1 MKLRVGSRD
10 SKLAVIQS
18 ELVMAALRA
27 AHPDMELELVT
38 MKTTGDRIL
47 DRTLDQ
53 VGGKGLFVKELDA
66 ALRAGRIDL
75 AVHSCKDLPMDLPE
89 DLPIAAFLPR
99 EDPRDAMILPRGAD
113 APDPDKPIG
122 SASPRR
128 RLQLQ
133 RLFPDL
139 AVKPVRGNVLT
150 RLQKLDSGEYGA
162 LVLAA
167 AGLKRLGLAGR
178 ISRTFSP
185 EELLPAAGQGIL
197 AVQCRMDMDP
207 SLLSCL
213 QDREAERCAL
223 AERAFVGA
231 LNGGCSSPAAA
242 YAAADGAQITITG
255 MYADEKENIH
265 KASVSGPLSDG
276 IALAAELAAH
286 LKEGW
291 AWRER

>member
-18 ELVMAALRA
+18 ELVMADLRA
-27 AHPDMELELVT
+27 AHPEIELELIT

-53 VGGKGLFVKELDA
+53 AGGRGLFVKELDA

-99 EDPRDAMILPRGAD
+99 EDPRDAMVLPQGAD

-128 RLQLQ
+128 RLQLR

-150 RLQKLDSGEYGA
+150 RLQKLDGGEYGA

-185 EELLPAAGQGIL
+185 EDLLPAAGQGIL
-197 AVQCRMDMDP
+197 AVQCRRDMDP

-231 LNGGCSSPAAA
+231 LNGGCSSPVAA

-255 MYADEKENIH
+255 MYADEEERIH

-276 IALAAELAAH
+276 IALAAELAAR
-286 LKEGW
+286 LKGGQ